1 MKLKEIVAIAG
12 VSGLH
17 KIIGRT
23 KNGLILETL
32 AEPKK
37 RFPTSIQDRVS
48 VLEDIAMYTVEGD
61 MRLAEVLVKINEK
74 EKAGTA
80 IPTGKDDAKTQ
91 RNFLIE
97 TIQLDSERVYDSDI
111 KKLITWY
118 GTLKTMLDFATLMD
132 EETPEE
138 TAAAETAAKEEAPAA
153 EEKPKAK
160 KAAAKTGAAKTKET
174 TEGVTEEKAA
184 PKAPVA
190 KGTKKAKAEGDEAP
204 AKPKATKKK
213 KSEE

>member
-23 KNGLILETL
+23 KSGLILESL

-37 RFPTSIQDRVS
+37 RFPTSMQDRVS

-61 MRLAEVLVKINEK
+61 MRLAEVFVKINEQETK
-74 EKAGTA
+74 GKS
-80 IPTGKDDAKTQ
+80 IPTGKDDNKTQ
-91 RNFLIE
+91 RAFLVD

-111 KKLITWY
+111 KKLLNWY
-118 GTLKTMLDFATLMD
+118 SLLKSMLDFATLMD
-132 EETPEE
+132 EEEATETKEAPVEEVPKPEPKKT
-138 TAAAETAAKEEAPAA
+138 TAKKEKPADDAEKPKKTAAK
-153 EEKPKAK
+153 
-160 KAAAKTGAAKTKET
+160 KT
-174 TEGVTEEKAA
+174 
-184 PKAPVA
+184 
-190 KGTKKAKAEGDEAP
+190 AKASGDEAE
-204 AKPKATKKK
+204 AKPKTTRKK

>member
-80 IPTGKDDAKTQ
+80 VPAGKDDAKTQ
-91 RNFLIE
+91 RSFLIE

-118 GTLKTMLDFATLMD
+118 GMLKNMLDFATLLD
-132 EETPEE
+132 EEPTEE
-138 TAAAETAAKEEAPAA
+138 APAAEAAPVKEEAPVA

-160 KAAAKTGAAKTKET
+160 KAPAKTAAKSKDTAEGAKEEKPAKTSS
-174 TEGVTEEKAA
+174 
-184 PKAPVA
+184 
-190 KGTKKAKAEGDEAP
+190 KKAKAEGDEAP
-204 AKPKATKKK
+204 AKPKATRKK